1 MGIFSR
7 RSSAADRPAGS
18 FDAAPFEL
26 VVDTVFA
33 VPTRGHVFTGTVTSG
48 RVRVGQAAVLHLPT
62 GEHAVT
68 VTRVDVRRRKAGV
81 AEAGTEAA
89 VYLGGLGRG
98 ALPVVPGGDGSLVDA
113 EAVAG
118 SRLIAAS

>member
-7 RSSAADRPAGS
+7 RTPASPGPVE
-18 FDAAPFEL
+18 PFEL
-26 VVDTVFA
+26 LVDTVFA
-33 VPTRGHVFTGTVTSG
+33 VPTRGHVLTGTVTSG
-48 RVRVGQAAVLHLPT
+48 RVRTGQPAVLHLPT

-68 VTRVDVRRRKAGV
+68 VTRIDVRRRKADD

-98 ALPVVPGGDGSLVDA
+98 ALPVVPGGDGSLIDA
-113 EAVAG
+113 ESVRG
-118 SRLIAAS
+118 CRLVSTP